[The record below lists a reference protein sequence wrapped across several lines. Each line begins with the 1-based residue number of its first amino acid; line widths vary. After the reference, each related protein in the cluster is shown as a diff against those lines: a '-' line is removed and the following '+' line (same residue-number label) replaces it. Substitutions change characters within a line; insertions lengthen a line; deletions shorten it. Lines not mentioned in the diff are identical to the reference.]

1 MDFTVNDKMNEKQD
15 VDNLLK
21 VLEKGYKDMEAGREL
36 PLEAAFHEIDK
47 MRAARRNARI

>member
-36 PLEAAFHEIDK
+36 PLEADFSSFAV
-47 MRAARRNARI
+47 MRKR